1 LTKNAVK
8 EFHLKEESD
17 FLENQ
22 PVERTMLRI
31 RIRQIHVFLGLLDPD
46 ILFIG
51 MGASDPDTIP
61 YIVKQ
66 K

>member
-1 LTKNAVK
+1 MLLKNSISKKNLIV
-8 EFHLKEESD
+8 
-17 FLENQ
+17 LENQ
-22 PVERTMLRI
+22 PVERTMLQI
-31 RIRQIHVFLGLLDPD
+31 RIRRIHVVLGLLDPD
-46 ILFIG
+46 PFFIG